1 MALKNRSVDINTIK
15 KWLMSKSSATRAVAL
30 SRKMLVFHK
39 FQQVHTVASNEVSA
53 NADRPKILVADD
65 DMMVCVLARECLEE
79 AGMDVIEASDG
90 ETALALYHSEAPDLL
105 FLDVEM
111 PGMSGL
117 DVCAAVRATP
127 GGANVPILIATGA
140 DDQESIDRGF
150 NAGATQYKTKPIN
163 WSLLSRDIRYMLRA
177 ASAFNEVKA
186 QEDRLRYLA
195 YFDHLTDLPNR
206 RSFNEQLRR
215 NLIAGEE
222 RGSATGLILI
232 DIDHFKRINDSIGHE
247 RGDELLKTISRRLQ
261 ETLRRTAVIA
271 TDYPGAPISPDPELF
286 AFELARP
293 GGDEFTII
301 VRNAQ
306 SSEQLVEI
314 GHAIIQGFTQPLKIQ
329 GHALVLTPSM
339 GIAIAPDHGITPEVL
354 LRHVDAA
361 MYAAKADGR
370 ARLRLY
376 DATLEDD
383 GAEQLRL
390 EEDLRDAMVNGGLSM
405 VYQPQIDTHTGK
417 ICGVEALIRWNH
429 PDLGPISPAKFI
441 PVAERTGLI
450 VPLGDWILRQVDHD
464 ANIAANRFSS
474 SVAVSINLS
483 PLQFSQS
490 NFVAHLTDTLKQLDM
505 NYDVELELTEG
516 VIMMDAESNLN
527 KLQELK
533 ALGFKLA
540 IDDFG
545 TGYSSLSYLRHFPID
560 TLKIDRSFVD
570 DIGTPDG
577 NGIVRAI
584 LSLCH
589 ALDLRVIA
597 EGVETKAQAN
607 FLAANGCDVLQ
618 GFLLERPLTIEQLA
632 AVTHKDYKSLIVSSM
647 ETPNAGGAPT
657 IAEFT
662 LPQES

>member
-1 MALKNRSVDINTIK
+1 
-15 KWLMSKSSATRAVAL
+15 
-30 SRKMLVFHK
+30 MLVFHK
-39 FQQVHTVASNEVSA
+39 FQQVHTVASTEVSA
-53 NADRPKILVADD
+53 SANRPKILVADD

-79 AGMDVIEASDG
+79 AGMDVVEASDG

-177 ASAFNEVKA
+177 ANAFNEVKA

-215 NLIAGEE
+215 NLIAGEQ
-222 RGSATGLILI
+222 RGSATGLIMI

-271 TDYPGAPISPDPELF
+271 TDYPGAPVSPDPELF

-314 GHAIIQGFTQPLKIQ
+314 GHAIIQGFAQPLKIQ
-329 GHALVLTPSM
+329 GHALVLTPSL
-339 GIAIAPDHGITPEVL
+339 GIAMAPNHGITPEVL
-354 LRHVDAA
+354 LRHADAA

-429 PDLGPISPAKFI
+429 PDLGPISPVKFI

-464 ANIAANRFSS
+464 ANTAASS
-474 SVAVSINLS
+474 FPASVAVSINLS

-490 NFVAHLTDTLKQLDM
+490 NFVEHLTATLKQLDM

-597 EGVETKAQAN
+597 EGVETTAQAN
-607 FLAANGCDVLQ
+607 FLASYGCDVLQ

-632 AVTHKDYKSLIVSSM
+632 AVTNKDYKSLIVPPM
-647 ETPNAGGAPT
+647 ETPNTGGAAT

>member
-1 MALKNRSVDINTIK
+1 
-15 KWLMSKSSATRAVAL
+15 MSKTCAIRAVAL
-30 SRKMLVFHK
+30 RHEMLVCHK
-39 FQQVHTVASNEVSA
+39 FQQVHTVPFNEVFA
-53 NADRPKILVADD
+53 NTKRPKILVADD
-65 DMMVCVLARECLEE
+65 DMMVRVLARECLEE

-90 ETALALYHSEAPDLL
+90 EAALALYHSESPDLL

-117 DVCAAVRATP
+117 DVCAAVRAIP
-127 GGANVPILIATGA
+127 SGANVPILIATGA
-140 DDQESIDRGF
+140 DDQDSIDRGF

-177 ASAFNEVKA
+177 ANAFNEIKA

-215 NLIAGEE
+215 NLIMGEQ
-222 RGSATGLILI
+222 RNAITGLILV

-247 RGDELLKTISRRLQ
+247 RGDELLKNISRRLQ
-261 ETLRRTAVIA
+261 EILRGIAVIA
-271 TDYPGAPISPDPELF
+271 TDYPGAPVSPDPELF

-306 SSEQLVEI
+306 SSQQLVEI
-314 GHAIIQGFTQPLKIQ
+314 GQTIIHGFTRHLEIQ

-339 GIAIAPDHGITPEVL
+339 GIAMAPDHGITPEVL
-354 LRHVDAA
+354 LRHADAA
-361 MYAAKADGR
+361 MYSAKADGR

-376 DATLEDD
+376 DASLEDD
-383 GAEQLRL
+383 AAEQLRL

-405 VYQPQIDTHTGK
+405 VYQPQIDVNTGK
-417 ICGVEALIRWNH
+417 MCGVEALIRWNH
-429 PDLGPISPAKFI
+429 RDLGPISPAKFI

-464 ANIAANRFSS
+464 ANTAAESFPA

-490 NFVAHLTDTLKQLDM
+490 NFVEHLTATLRQLDM

-516 VIMMDAESNLN
+516 VIMMDAESNLT

-560 TLKIDRSFVD
+560 TLKIDRSFVN

-597 EGVETKAQAN
+597 EGVETTEQAT
-607 FLAANGCDVLQ
+607 FLACHGCDVLQ
-618 GFLLERPLTIEQLA
+618 GFLLAKPLTIEQLA
-632 AVTHKDYKSLIVSSM
+632 EAANKDYQSLIVPPLEASN
-647 ETPNAGGAPT
+647 TAKVAN
-657 IAEFT
+657 IAEFA
-662 LPQES
+662 LHQEV

>member
-1 MALKNRSVDINTIK
+1 
-15 KWLMSKSSATRAVAL
+15 
-30 SRKMLVFHK
+30 MLVFHK
-39 FQQVHTVASNEVSA
+39 LQQVRTVASNDVSA
-53 NADRPKILVADD
+53 SPDRPKILVADD

-79 AGMDVIEASDG
+79 AGMEVIEAGDG
-90 ETALALYHSEAPDLL
+90 ETALALYHSESPDLL

-140 DDQESIDRGF
+140 DDQDSIDRGF

-215 NLIAGEE
+215 NLIAGEQ
-222 RGSATGLILI
+222 RGSATGLILV

-247 RGDELLKTISRRLQ
+247 RGDELLKNISRRLQ
-261 ETLRRTAVIA
+261 ETLRRIAIIA
-271 TDYPGAPISPDPELF
+271 TDYPGAPVSPDPALF

-306 SSEQLVEI
+306 NSAQLVDI
-314 GHAIIQGFTQPLKIQ
+314 GQTIIQGFAQPLKIQ

-339 GIAIAPDHGITPEVL
+339 GIAIAPDHGITPEML
-354 LRHVDAA
+354 LRHADAA

-405 VYQPQIDTHTGK
+405 VYQPQINTHTGQ

-464 ANIAANRFSS
+464 AHTAANRFPA

-490 NFVAHLTDTLKQLDM
+490 NFVEHLTATLKQLDM
-505 NYDVELELTEG
+505 NYEVELELTEG

-577 NGIVRAI
+577 DGIVRAI

-597 EGVETKAQAN
+597 EGVETTAQAN
-607 FLAANGCDVLQ
+607 FLASYGCDVLQ

-632 AVTHKDYKSLIVSSM
+632 AVTNKNYSALIAPSTDIPTTGGVD
-647 ETPNAGGAPT
+647 TPT
-657 IAEFT
+657 EFM
-662 LPQES
+662 LPQGS